1 MPCHVCHTDVF
12 VSWPGG
18 WNVVQAAPPAK
29 QKQLLVDPIKK
40 TRENPS
46 TGDLVVKSP
55 HLIGAKFRQ
64 DVPMIFPVNPVQA

>member
-40 TRENPS
+40 HGKTHQPG
-46 TGDLVVKSP
+46 TWL
-55 HLIGAKFRQ
+55 
-64 DVPMIFPVNPVQA
+64 